1 MKKLGKRV
9 LVFLMSVML
18 IAGFAAT
25 TTQAKEVK
33 AATNKT
39 VKVKKYVKTK
49 KYKLK
54 KAAKPKTTVR
64 KTKKTTKSISKS
76 SAKKISKVVVKQ
88 VNVKTKYAAKKKTVR
103 TETKIT
109 TTTTITKYA
118 SSKAA
123 HIDQLK
129 GKIDSKVITRF
140 KNSGFKVETNPN
152 SPILRGADG
161 VFSPSRKK
169 IVLKANVD
177 RVFIHE
183 IGHFVDRENG
193 YISDSNEFLKIYK
206 SEKNRFAGD
215 NKAYAL
221 SNNKEYFAEVFKEY
235 SMHGSSLKKH
245 CPKSYK
251 FINNVLANM

>member
-9 LVFLMSVML
+9 LVFLLSAML
-18 IAGFAAT
+18 IVGFAAVT
-25 TTQAKEVK
+25 APAQEVQ
-33 AATNKT
+33 AATKKS

-54 KAAKPKTTVR
+54 KAARAKTTVR
-64 KTKKTTKSISKS
+64 KTKKTTKRTSKS
-76 SAKKISKVVVKQ
+76 SSKKVLQVVVKQ
-88 VNVKTKYAAKKKTVR
+88 VNVKTQYQAKLKKVR

-109 TTTTITKYA
+109 TTTTTTSYA
-118 SSKAA
+118 SKKAA
-123 HIDQLK
+123 NINQLR

-140 KNSGFKVETNPN
+140 KNSGFTVETNPN
-152 SPILRGADG
+152 SSVLRGADG

-169 IVLKANVD
+169 IVLKANVN

-193 YISDSNEFLKIYK
+193 YISDSSEFMKIYK

-215 NKAYAL
+215 NKAYAV
-221 SNNKEYFAEVFKEY
+221 SNNKEFFAEVFKEY
-235 SMHGSSLKKH
+235 SMNRSSLKKH
-245 CPKSYK
+245 CPKSYNFMK
-251 FINNVLANM
+251 NVLANM